1 MNSLESFW
9 HATADFWGQ
18 ITDVRV
24 SALLIAVGFTLA
36 NLLLRASAWRIILQ
50 AAYPEGRVRWRSIT
64 GAYLAGVGI
73 NAIVPARGGD
83 VMKIYLAHR
92 SMPKAAYTT
101 ITSSLLA
108 ETLVDIVVGPALL
121 IAAYLTGRIP
131 NLPALGHLAAFE
143 WSFFAAHARWFMLG
157 LAVALILL
165 GVFFTYVERH
175 VVAFWDRVR
184 LGLAILT
191 TPRRYFRTV
200 VPLQLLGWCCRIAAM
215 YWFLAAFRVPAG
227 VVERRARALGTERLD
242 TAAADARRRGHPAGA
257 PGIHV
262 PRCGRD
268 QQCARVQCRHAV
280 RDHTDQRDRRR
291 ARNLVHAAPA
301 AVEGPPRGRRFRR
314 GPRIAGFGRSS
325 VHAR

>member
-1 MNSLESFW
+1 MNSLQSFW
-9 HATADFWGQ
+9 HATTDFWAQ
-18 ITDVRV
+18 ITDVRL

-36 NLLLRASAWRIILQ
+36 NLILRASAWRIILQ
-50 AAYPEGRVRWRSIT
+50 AGYPEGRVRWRSIV

-73 NAIVPARGGD
+73 NSIVPARGGD
-83 VMKIYLAHR
+83 VMKVYLAHR

-108 ETLVDIVVGPALL
+108 ETLVDVVIGPALL

-131 NLPALGHLAAFE
+131 HLPALGHLAAFE
-143 WSFFAAHARWFMLG
+143 WSFFASHARWFML
-157 LAVALILL
+157 AVAVTLILL

-227 VVERRARALGTERLD
+227 VVDRRARAGGPERLD
-242 TAAADARRRGHPAGA
+242 APAADAGRRGHPAGA
-257 PGIHV
+257 AGLHV
-262 PRCGRD
+262 PERGRD
-268 QQCARVQCRHAV
+268 QPRARLQRRHAV
-280 RDHTDQRDRRR
+280 RDHARKRGRRR
-291 ARNLVHAAPA
+291 HRDLAHAAPA
-301 AVEGPPRGRRFRR
+301 AVEGAA
-314 GPRIAGFGRSS
+314 AGADSGVAPSG
-325 VHAR
+325 

>member
-9 HATADFWGQ
+9 HATADFWNQ

-64 GAYLAGVGI
+64 GAYLAGAGL

-227 VVERRARALGTERLD
+227 VLDAGFALSAQSASTLLPLTPGGVGTQQALLGYMFRD
-242 TAAADARRRGHPAGA
+242 AAATSTVLAFSVGMQFVTTLTNAIVGGLAIWFTLRRLPWKARHLGADSGVA
-257 PGIHV
+257 PG
-262 PRCGRD
+262 
-268 QQCARVQCRHAV
+268 
-280 RDHTDQRDRRR
+280 
-291 ARNLVHAAPA
+291 
-301 AVEGPPRGRRFRR
+301 
-314 GPRIAGFGRSS
+314 
-325 VHAR
+325 